1 MDILTFIVLLT
12 FAVCI
17 ISGAARGFLRM
28 LFSVLTLVVC
38 LFVASHF
45 SGQAENF
52 LKENTNFYQTMNSSV
67 YSTLSEN
74 ADSAPETEN
83 PDSSDGTDGK
93 NDQTLSDIAE
103 VLASLPTAVIEGI
116 NQAVVSARDTVVTG
130 IADAVTETL
139 FSSIVRIGLFFI
151 TWLLMRLLYAA
162 LSVGLH
168 NRAISG
174 VNRTLG
180 AVTGI
185 LEALLIV
192 WLVLFAVTLG
202 QNESSPLVMSIT
214 AHPLLKVLYASDPF
228 LRTLT

>member
-1 MDILTFIVLLT
+1 
-12 FAVCI
+12 
-17 ISGAARGFLRM
+17 
-28 LFSVLTLVVC
+28 
-38 LFVASHF
+38 
-45 SGQAENF
+45 
-52 LKENTNFYQTMNSSV
+52 MNSSV

-83 PDSSDGTDGK
+83 PDSSDGTDGQ